1 MIQKSLGDQDVVMHV
16 TVSGG
21 DVVVTIY
28 EGRKVNELSM
38 LVLDIEG
45 VSLPTSMSMMP
56 SPDNGVGIVYFSNI
70 CNGITG
76 VRKVGVRGIFTND
89 SSTLLKLNTIKFT

>member
-1 MIQKSLGDQDVVMHV
+1 MIQKSLEDPDVVMHV

-56 SPDNGVGIVYFSNI
+56 APENGVGIVYFSNI

-76 VRKVGVRGIFTND
+76 VRKVGVRGIFTD
-89 SSTLLKLNTIKFT
+89 GSSTLLKLNTIKFT